1 MKMLCIALAVFISI
15 TAFFAVFGYCLKK
28 DCTAILK
35 EIEKT
40 DQYFSSGNISEAK
53 NSFSEAQK
61 IWEDKVRYLQ
71 IHIEHNELDN
81 INSLF
86 ASTMAALLHSE
97 DEYYL
102 LSPELKFYINHLYE
116 KNRLNAETIF

>member
-1 MKMLCIALAVFISI
+1 MKMLLTAIAVFVAI
-15 TAFFAVFGYCLKK
+15 TVFFAIFGYCLKN
-28 DCTAILK
+28 DCAAIIT
-35 EIEKT
+35 EIEKA
-40 DQYFSSGNISEAK
+40 DEYFSSGNIKNAK
-53 NSFSEAQK
+53 ESFSKAEE
-61 IWEDKVRYLQ
+61 IWEKKVKYLQ

-86 ASTMAALLHSE
+86 ASMNAALIHSE